1 MRPSPGTDF
10 AFFIIFHRALPMN
23 RIKGRTALITG
34 ATAGIGEA
42 CARLFA
48 DQGVHLVLI
57 GRREDRLLA
66 LATELRE
73 TYGVDIHTRALDV
86 RDRSAVAALADDL
99 LEDGVEV
106 DILVNNAGKARG
118 IEPLQEGDLD
128 DWDEMID
135 TNVKGLLY
143 VSRAFLPGMVA
154 RDRGHVINIGSIAGR
169 WTYPGGNV
177 YCGTKFAVKGISEG
191 MNMDLAGTRVRVS
204 SVDPGL
210 VETEFSEVRFHGD
223 SERAA
228 GVYRGYTPLR
238 ARDVADAV
246 LYVSN
251 APPHVDI
258 FNLVILPTDQRHS
271 MVVHKEDG

>member
-1 MRPSPGTDF
+1 
-10 AFFIIFHRALPMN
+10 MN
-23 RIKGRTALITG
+23 RIEGHTALITG

-57 GRREDRLLA
+57 GRREDRLVA

-73 TYGVDIHTRALDV
+73 AYGVDIRTRALDV
-86 RDRSAVAALADDL
+86 RDRGAVAALAADL
-99 LEDGVEV
+99 EEDGVQV

-118 IEPLQEGDLD
+118 FDPIQDGDLD

-143 VSRAFLPGMVA
+143 VARAFLPGMVA

-169 WTYPGGNV
+169 WAYPKGTV
-177 YCGTKFAVKGISEG
+177 YCGTKFAVRGISEG
-191 MNMDLAGTRVRVS
+191 MNMDLAGTKVRVS

-223 SERAA
+223 SDRAA
-228 GVYRGYTPLR
+228 GVYRGYTPLT

-271 MVVHKEDG
+271 MVVHKEEG

>member
-1 MRPSPGTDF
+1 
-10 AFFIIFHRALPMN
+10 MN
-23 RIKGRTALITG
+23 RIKGHTALITG

-57 GRREDRLLA
+57 GRREERLLA

-73 TYGVDIHTRALDV
+73 AYGVDIRTRALDV
-86 RDRSAVAALADDL
+86 RDRAAVSVLADG
-99 LEDGVEV
+99 LEEEGVQV

-118 IEPLQEGDLD
+118 FDPIQDGDLD

-135 TNVKGLLY
+135 TNLKGLLY

-169 WTYPGGNV
+169 WTYPSGNV

-191 MNMDLAGTRVRVS
+191 MNMDLAGTKVRVS

-228 GVYRGYTPLR
+228 GVYRGYTPLT